1 MGRALVVV
9 VGLALGGL
17 SVAGDEPGPG
27 CLGLTFAAPDRKA
40 VVIDRVLKGYPGE
53 KAGLKAGD
61 VITKLDGRE
70 YTDTTEFVL
79 AMRARKAGDEV
90 ALTVRRG
97 AAATV
102 HKLKLVP
109 WPDTLPGS
117 P

>member
-17 SVAGDEPGPG
+17 AVAGDTPGPG
-27 CLGLTFAAPDRKA
+27 FLGLTFAQPDRKA
-40 VVIDRVLKGYPGE
+40 VVIDRVIKGYPGE

-70 YTDTTEFVL
+70 YTDTAEFVL
-79 AMRARKAGDEV
+79 AMRERKAGEEV

-97 AAATV
+97 TTATV
-102 HKLKLVP
+102 YKLKLVP
-109 WPDTLPGS
+109 RPDTLPGD